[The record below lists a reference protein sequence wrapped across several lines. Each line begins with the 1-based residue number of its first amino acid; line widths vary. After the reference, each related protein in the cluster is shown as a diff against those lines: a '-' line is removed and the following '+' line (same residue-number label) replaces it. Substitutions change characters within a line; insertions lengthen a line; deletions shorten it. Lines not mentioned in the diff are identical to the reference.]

1 MFECQKMRNIQYSLN
16 FSSIIKFQPSPSLKS
31 KMSSQKTITIVGATG
46 TQGASVARTFLQL
59 PKWHVR
65 CLTRH
70 PTSEKAVELEKLGA
84 ELVQGDL
91 EDEASLKKAFDNV
104 HAIFLNTDF
113 WIPFRKAMGLGKDPI
128 TSSQEAYDIE
138 VMHGKNAAKVAASI
152 PTLERFIYSALGPMK
167 KASNGK
173 YHSSYHWE
181 TKATIVEYIEG
192 QQLELAQKTSY
203 VYIGAYITNAFL
215 YPKFD
220 PESEN
225 YVSIL
230 PTGKETRFPI
240 INVPRS
246 TGQFVRALVEDEE
259 PRTRLLAYDDYL
271 SVGEVGAIWTKALG
285 KEVRLIQLT
294 MEVMSEKTG
303 VPIEILMGAAYLGE
317 YSYCAGVLDV
327 IEPAQLKTRIDTQAF
342 ETWLEENDVME
353 LIELNK

>member
-1 MFECQKMRNIQYSLN
+1 
-16 FSSIIKFQPSPSLKS
+16 
-31 KMSSQKTITIVGATG
+31 MSAQKTITIVGATG
-46 TQGASVARTFLQL
+46 TQGASVARTFLEL
-59 PKWHVR
+59 PNWQVR

-70 PTSEKAVELEKLGA
+70 PTSEKAIELEKRGA

-91 EDEASLKKAFDNV
+91 EDEASLQRAFDNV
-104 HAIFLNTDF
+104 HAVFLNTDF
-113 WIPFRKAMGLGKDPI
+113 WIPFRKAMALGKDAV
-128 TSSQEAYDIE
+128 TSSQEAYEIE

-173 YHSSYHWE
+173 YPSSYHWE
-181 TKATIVEYIEG
+181 TKASIVDYIEG
-192 QQLELAQKTSY
+192 HQLELARKTSY

-220 PESEN
+220 PESES

-246 TGQFVRALVEDEE
+246 TGPFVRALVVDEE

-271 SVGEVGAIWTKALG
+271 SVGEVGAIWTRTLG
-285 KEVRLIQLT
+285 KEVKLIQLT
-294 MEVMSEKTG
+294 MEAMSAKTG
-303 VPIEILMGAAYLGE
+303 VPVEILMGAAYLGE
-317 YSYCAGVLDV
+317 YSYCAGVSNV
-327 IEPAQLKTRIDTQAF
+327 IEPIHLKTPIETQTF
-342 ETWLEENDVME
+342 ETWLKEQDAME
-353 LIELNK
+353 LLELNN